1 MGPVLSQS
9 LLIPKFNVRLLSD
22 VQDHRLDQAYTVRSK
37 TSFYKGPL
45 GSANFIEVYGIEH

>member
-45 GSANFIEVYGIEH
+45 GSTNFIEVYGIEH